1 MPTREIVVCQDRE
14 TLARA
19 AAQFVLGEV
28 ERKES
33 GRFLLA
39 LSGGTTP
46 ARLYDILA
54 ETPSA
59 GELLSSLCELFF
71 SDERPVGPD
80 HFDSNYRTAQS
91 HLFEP
96 LRIDERIIHRMRGE
110 SKDLYAEAGRYASL
124 IREKAGVAADA
135 IPRLDLTILGMGPDG
150 HTSSLFP
157 GYDFESENDLVVAPF
172 VPALK
177 THRLSF
183 GLRLINASRA
193 VLVLVSG
200 EEKAAMV
207 KKVLDKSIVEREL
220 PASRVA
226 AERTVW
232 MLDTAAAGKLD
243 WTGPV
248 LGL

>member
-19 AAQFVLGEV
+19 AAQFVLGEI

-46 ARLYDILA
+46 ARLYDVIA

-59 GELLSSLCELFF
+59 GELISSRCELFF

-80 HFDSNYRTAQS
+80 HLESNYRTALA

-96 LRIDERIIHRMRGE
+96 LRLEERIIHRMRGE
-110 SKDLYAEAGRYASL
+110 SKDLNVEAVRYAAL
-124 IREKAGVAADA
+124 ICEKAGVSDNV
-135 IPRLDLTILGMGPDG
+135 IPRLDLTILGMGADG
-150 HTSSLFP
+150 HTASLFP
-157 GYDFESENDLVVAPF
+157 GYDFASENELVVAPY
-172 VPALK
+172 VPVLK
-177 THRLSF
+177 TPRLSF

-193 VLVLVSG
+193 VLVLVAG
-200 EEKAAMV
+200 EEKALMV
-207 KKVLDKSIVEREL
+207 KKVLDKSIIEEEL

-232 MLDTAAAGKLD
+232 MLDSAAAGKLN
-243 WTGPV
+243 WTGPI
-248 LGL
+248 LAL